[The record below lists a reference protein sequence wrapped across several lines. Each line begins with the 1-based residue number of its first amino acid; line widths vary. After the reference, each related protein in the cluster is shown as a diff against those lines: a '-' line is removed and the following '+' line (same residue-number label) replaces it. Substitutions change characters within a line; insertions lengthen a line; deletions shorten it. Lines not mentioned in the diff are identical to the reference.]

1 MASFLKSKFR
11 FIAYIV
17 IGFVL
22 IIISTL
28 FAGATLPLLINDLT
42 YQGQRGY
49 EAGGVIGMQLGLI
62 GMVLTVLII
71 EVFRTKSD
79 SN

>member
-1 MASFLKSKFR
+1 MALFLNSKFR

-28 FAGATLPLLINDLT
+28 FAAATLPLLINDLT

>member
-1 MASFLKSKFR
+1 MALFLNSKFR

-28 FAGATLPLLINDLT
+28 FAAATLPLLINDFT